1 MSEPVTKEEVIKKI
15 KNWTTQNSDSISVLI
30 SQEDGSF
37 HVCYYAG
44 MGDSNNTPIEKL
56 APQYKVVI
64 TELYESGELI
74 ESGRAFTLYPGS
86 DSFRKL
92 KLPNNVISKPVK
104 D

>member
-1 MSEPVTKEEVIKKI
+1 
-15 KNWTTQNSDSISVLI
+15 
-30 SQEDGSF
+30 
-37 HVCYYAG
+37 

-64 TELYESGELI
+64 TQLYESGELI

-92 KLPNNVISKPVK
+92 KSAERSERNISEIKTAK
-104 D
+104 GER